1 MENKAKK
8 ITDFTIKNKNMSI
21 DSIADMFTCLR
32 NTRKTTVIFP
42 YSRFKLKICEK
53 LKQIGSLAECWVD
66 KKDPKK
72 WQIGVKIS
80 QISKIK
86 RISKPSCRVYYN
98 LSQIQKNCLGKEKVW
113 LISTSRDLLTN
124 KEALKKKL
132 GGEAIGVVSK
142 KLPKT

>member
-1 MENKAKK
+1 M
-8 ITDFTIKNKNMSI
+8 TI

-42 YSRFKLKICEK
+42 YSHFKLKICEK
-53 LKQIGSLAECWVD
+53 LKQIGCLSKCWVD

-72 WQIGVKIS
+72 WQIGVEID
-80 QISKIK
+80 QMGKIK
-86 RISKPSCRVYYN
+86 RISKTSCRIYYN

-113 LISTSRDLLTN
+113 LISTSQDLLTN

-132 GGEAIGVVSK
+132 GGEVIGVVSK
-142 KLPKT
+142 GVRKIEKMT